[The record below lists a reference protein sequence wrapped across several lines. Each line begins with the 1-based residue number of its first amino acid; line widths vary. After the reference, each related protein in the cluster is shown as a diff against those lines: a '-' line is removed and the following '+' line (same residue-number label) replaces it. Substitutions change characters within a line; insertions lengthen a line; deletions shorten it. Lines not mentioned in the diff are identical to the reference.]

1 MLFAPMNGDEFL
13 RALKDAK
20 RRGTEPAE
28 VSAASWTHY
37 MTGRLLDLAKENE
50 LHLCG
55 KTLGHFGPDLKTEHL
70 AREYLF
76 DFTLYERDAWKNHSL
91 PCVII
96 EHENQWSEG
105 EFLRDLWKVM
115 IGFAPLRVMFGY
127 ARDEQGVKALA
138 TAVRREAASWSYP
151 AQGVEDLVLLR
162 HPGATAW
169 RLLRRPP
176 GAKAWSESVTPDS
189 P

>member
-1 MLFAPMNGDEFL
+1 MLFVPMNGDEFL

-28 VSAASWTHY
+28 VRSASWTHY

-55 KTLGHFGPDLKTEHL
+55 KTLGHFGLDLKTEHL

-76 DFTLYERDAWKNHSL
+76 DFTLYERDAWKNYSL

-96 EHENQWSEG
+96 EHENQWSE
-105 EFLRDLWKVM
+105 
-115 IGFAPLRVMFGY
+115 
-127 ARDEQGVKALA
+127 
-138 TAVRREAASWSYP
+138 
-151 AQGVEDLVLLR
+151 
-162 HPGATAW
+162 
-169 RLLRRPP
+169 
-176 GAKAWSESVTPDS
+176 
-189 P
+189 